1 MNELK
6 FRFGDKKKK
15 IIRNADKT
23 AQIKIL
29 NKTFSL
35 LFDWFGALFVVVFVD

>member
-6 FRFGDKKKK
+6 FRLGDKKKK
-15 IIRNADKT
+15 IIRNADII

-35 LFDWFGALFVVVFVD
+35 LFDWFEALFVVVFVD